1 MTLKAY
7 INPDF
12 TLGEKFIFFIIALVG
27 ILLCTFG
34 ARLVTRLVAGGRSS
48 DKNELLIKADSNVEL
63 FYEMIISGTSVMSF
77 AVSYVVCNHIYSLIQ
92 TSGESGAGWM
102 LFYNIWSDGKDFALL
117 LLICLSCVINTILDK
132 IVIPLK
138 VIDRDKKATVR
149 MLSMFYVIIIL
160 VYLNIIGDESE
171 YSPVMMYYL
180 GLMIGRFVYFDASF
194 KDFVIALKNMFV
206 SLHLLIMGLILTGVL
221 CYIGFS
227 AGYLLERNYYI
238 VGIFYTHLFMLI
250 AVFVLHHGYTILKMF
265 RKPVQQNTRYQEAD
279 YNGNPYTNGDVY
291 NNSNPYT
298 NGGEY
303 NNSNPYTDGDAYNN
317 GNPYDNVDSYNNGN
331 SYNNAANSYNGNANR
346 FAYYNDTDQDS
357 NTYNGGL
364 YYGSASTK
372 TANRPPQNTRA
383 VNDKSSQNIPLPN
396 VDYPNNK
403 PVNRGQNPKAPYNKA
418 QNLKMPNKANVN
430 KNTNIAIN
438 RKTNVTANRSTNVAA
453 NRSTNMAIN
462 RNANVPTNRNTN
474 KHTSNNR

>member
-34 ARLVTRLVAGGRSS
+34 ARLVTRLVASGRSS

-250 AVFVLHHGYTILKMF
+250 AVFVLHHGYTIFKMF
-265 RKPVQQNTRYQEAD
+265 RKPFKQNTRYQEAD
-279 YNGNPYTNGDVY
+279 YND
-291 NNSNPYT
+291 
-298 NGGEY
+298 
-303 NNSNPYTDGDAYNN
+303 
-317 GNPYDNVDSYNNGN
+317 NPYDNVDSYNNGN

-346 FAYYNDTDQDS
+346 FAYYNDIDQDS

-372 TANRPPQNTRA
+372 TANRPSQNNKA
-383 VNDKSSQNIPLPN
+383 VNDKSSQNMPLPN
-396 VDYPNNK
+396 VDSPNNR

-430 KNTNIAIN
+430 KNTNM
-438 RKTNVTANRSTNVAA
+438 TA

>member
-12 TLGEKFIFFIIALVG
+12 TLGEKIIFYIIALVG

-117 LLICLSCVINTILDK
+117 LLICLSCVLNTILDK

-265 RKPVQQNTRYQEAD
+265 RKPVQQNTRYQEAENTGNQ
-279 YNGNPYTNGDVY
+279 YNNNQYNNNQYNNNQYTNDQY
-291 NNSNPYT
+291 NNDP
-298 NGGEY
+298 
-303 NNSNPYTDGDAYNN
+303 
-317 GNPYDNVDSYNNGN
+317 
-331 SYNNAANSYNGNANR
+331 YNNAANSNSYNGNANR
-346 FAYYNDTDQDS
+346 FVYYNDTDQDS
-357 NTYNGGL
+357 NIYNGGL
-364 YYGSASTK
+364 YYGSADTK
-372 TANRPPQNTRA
+372 MANRPSQNIRA
-383 VNDKSSQNIPLPN
+383 VNDKSSQNMSMSN
-396 VDYPNNK
+396 GGYPNNR
-403 PVNRGQNPKAPYNKA
+403 PVNRDRNQKASYNKA
-418 QNLKMPNKANVN
+418 QNMKTPNKANVN
-430 KNTNIAIN
+430 KNTSMALN
-438 RKTNVTANRSTNVAA
+438 RNTNVAA
-453 NRSTNMAIN
+453 
-462 RNANVPTNRNTN
+462 NRNTN

>member
-194 KDFVIALKNMFV
+194 KDFVTALKNMFV

-250 AVFVLHHGYTILKMF
+250 AVFVLHHGYTIFKMF
-265 RKPVQQNTRYQEAD
+265 RKPLQQNTRYQEAENTGNQ
-279 YNGNPYTNGDVY
+279 YNNNQYNNNQYTNDQ
-291 NNSNPYT
+291 
-298 NGGEY
+298 
-303 NNSNPYTDGDAYNN
+303 
-317 GNPYDNVDSYNNGN
+317 
-331 SYNNAANSYNGNANR
+331 YNNAANSNSYNGNANR

-357 NTYNGGL
+357 NAYNGGL

-372 TANRPPQNTRA
+372 KANRPSQNTRA
-383 VNDKSSQNIPLPN
+383 VNDKSSQNMSLSN
-396 VDYPNNK
+396 EGYPNNR
-403 PVNRGQNPKAPYNKA
+403 PVNRDRNQKASYNKA
-418 QNLKMPNKANVN
+418 QNMKMPNKANVN
-430 KNTNIAIN
+430 KNTSMGLN
-438 RKTNVTANRSTNVAA
+438 RNTNVAA
-453 NRSTNMAIN
+453 NRNTNVAIN
-462 RNANVPTNRNTN
+462 RNTNVPTNRNTN

>member
-12 TLGEKFIFFIIALVG
+12 TLGEKLIFFLTALVG

-117 LLICLSCVINTILDK
+117 LLICLSCVLNTILDK

-194 KDFVIALKNMFV
+194 KDFVTALKNMFV

-265 RKPVQQNTRYQEAD
+265 RKPVQQNARYQEAD

-291 NNSNPYT
+291 NN
-298 NGGEY
+298 
-303 NNSNPYTDGDAYNN
+303 
-317 GNPYDNVDSYNNGN
+317 
-331 SYNNAANSYNGNANR
+331 R
-346 FAYYNDTDQDS
+346 
-357 NTYNGGL
+357 
-364 YYGSASTK
+364 
-372 TANRPPQNTRA
+372 
-383 VNDKSSQNIPLPN
+383 
-396 VDYPNNK
+396 

-418 QNLKMPNKANVN
+418 QNLIMPNKANVN

-438 RKTNVTANRSTNVAA
+438 RKTNVTANRSTNATTNRSTNVTTNRSTNVTANRSTNMTA

>member
-117 LLICLSCVINTILDK
+117 LLICLSCVLNTILDK

-138 VIDRDKKATVR
+138 VINRDKKATVR

-194 KDFVIALKNMFV
+194 KDFVTALKNMFV
-206 SLHLLIMGLILTGVL
+206 NLHLLIMGLILTGVL

-291 NNSNPYT
+291 NN
-298 NGGEY
+298 
-303 NNSNPYTDGDAYNN
+303 
-317 GNPYDNVDSYNNGN
+317 
-331 SYNNAANSYNGNANR
+331 R
-346 FAYYNDTDQDS
+346 
-357 NTYNGGL
+357 
-364 YYGSASTK
+364 
-372 TANRPPQNTRA
+372 
-383 VNDKSSQNIPLPN
+383 
-396 VDYPNNK
+396 

-438 RKTNVTANRSTNVAA
+438 RKTNVAANRNTNMTA

>member
-12 TLGEKFIFFIIALVG
+12 TLGEKIIFFIIALVG

-34 ARLVTRLVAGGRSS
+34 ARLVTRLVADGRSS

-117 LLICLSCVINTILDK
+117 LLICLSCVLNTILDK

-206 SLHLLIMGLILTGVL
+206 NLHLLIMGLILTGIL

-298 NGGEY
+298 
-303 NNSNPYTDGDAYNN
+303 DGDA
-317 GNPYDNVDSYNNGN
+317 
-331 SYNNAANSYNGNANR
+331 
-346 FAYYNDTDQDS
+346 
-357 NTYNGGL
+357 YNGGL

-372 TANRPPQNTRA
+372 TANRPSQNNRA
-383 VNDKSSQNIPLPN
+383 GNDKSSQNMPLPN

-403 PVNRGQNPKAPYNKA
+403 SVNRGQNPKSPYNKA

-438 RKTNVTANRSTNVAA
+438 RKNNVTANRSTNMTA
-453 NRSTNMAIN
+453 NRSTNMAIS

-474 KHTSNNR
+474 KHNSNNR

>member
-227 AGYLLERNYYI
+227 TGYLLERNYYI

-265 RKPVQQNTRYQEAD
+265 RKPVQQNARYQEAD

-291 NNSNPYT
+291 NN
-298 NGGEY
+298 
-303 NNSNPYTDGDAYNN
+303 
-317 GNPYDNVDSYNNGN
+317 
-331 SYNNAANSYNGNANR
+331 R
-346 FAYYNDTDQDS
+346 
-357 NTYNGGL
+357 
-364 YYGSASTK
+364 
-372 TANRPPQNTRA
+372 
-383 VNDKSSQNIPLPN
+383 
-396 VDYPNNK
+396 

-438 RKTNVTANRSTNVAA
+438 RKTNVAANRNTNMTANRC
-453 NRSTNMAIN
+453 TNMAIN

>member
-117 LLICLSCVINTILDK
+117 LLICLSCVLNTILDK

-206 SLHLLIMGLILTGVL
+206 NLHLLIMGLILTGVL

-265 RKPVQQNTRYQEAD
+265 RKPVQQNTRYQEAENTGNQ
-279 YNGNPYTNGDVY
+279 YNNNQYNNNQYNNNQYTNDQY
-291 NNSNPYT
+291 NNNP
-298 NGGEY
+298 
-303 NNSNPYTDGDAYNN
+303 
-317 GNPYDNVDSYNNGN
+317 
-331 SYNNAANSYNGNANR
+331 YNNAANSNSYNGNANR
-346 FAYYNDTDQDS
+346 FVYYNDTDQDS
-357 NTYNGGL
+357 NIYNGGL
-364 YYGSASTK
+364 YYGSADTK
-372 TANRPPQNTRA
+372 MANRPSQNIRA
-383 VNDKSSQNIPLPN
+383 VNDKSSQNMSMSN
-396 VDYPNNK
+396 GGYPNNR
-403 PVNRGQNPKAPYNKA
+403 PVNRDRNQKASYNKA
-418 QNLKMPNKANVN
+418 QNMKTPNKANVN
-430 KNTNIAIN
+430 KNTSMALN
-438 RKTNVTANRSTNVAA
+438 RNTNVAA
-453 NRSTNMAIN
+453 
-462 RNANVPTNRNTN
+462 NRNTN

>member
-48 DKNELLIKADSNVEL
+48 DKNEFLIKADSNVEL

-117 LLICLSCVINTILDK
+117 LLICLSCVLNTILDK

-206 SLHLLIMGLILTGVL
+206 NLHLLIMGIILTGVL

-291 NNSNPYT
+291 NS
-298 NGGEY
+298 
-303 NNSNPYTDGDAYNN
+303 
-317 GNPYDNVDSYNNGN
+317 
-331 SYNNAANSYNGNANR
+331 R
-346 FAYYNDTDQDS
+346 
-357 NTYNGGL
+357 
-364 YYGSASTK
+364 
-372 TANRPPQNTRA
+372 
-383 VNDKSSQNIPLPN
+383 
-396 VDYPNNK
+396 

-438 RKTNVTANRSTNVAA
+438 RKNNVTANRSTNVAANRNTNMTA

>member
-1 MTLKAY
+1 
-7 INPDF
+7 
-12 TLGEKFIFFIIALVG
+12 
-27 ILLCTFG
+27 
-34 ARLVTRLVAGGRSS
+34 
-48 DKNELLIKADSNVEL
+48 
-63 FYEMIISGTSVMSF
+63 
-77 AVSYVVCNHIYSLIQ
+77 
-92 TSGESGAGWM
+92 
-102 LFYNIWSDGKDFALL
+102 
-117 LLICLSCVINTILDK
+117 
-132 IVIPLK
+132 
-138 VIDRDKKATVR
+138 
-149 MLSMFYVIIIL
+149 
-160 VYLNIIGDESE
+160 
-171 YSPVMMYYL
+171 
-180 GLMIGRFVYFDASF
+180 
-194 KDFVIALKNMFV
+194 MFV

-227 AGYLLERNYYI
+227 VGYLLERNYYI

-265 RKPVQQNTRYQEAD
+265 RKPVQQNARYQEAENTGNQ
-279 YNGNPYTNGDVY
+279 YNNNQYNDNQYNNNQYTNDQYNNPY
-291 NNSNPYT
+291 NNDP
-298 NGGEY
+298 
-303 NNSNPYTDGDAYNN
+303 
-317 GNPYDNVDSYNNGN
+317 
-331 SYNNAANSYNGNANR
+331 YNNAANSYNGNANR

-372 TANRPPQNTRA
+372 TVNRPSQNTR
-383 VNDKSSQNIPLPN
+383 VGNDKSSQNMPLPN
-396 VDYPNNK
+396 VDYPNNR

-438 RKTNVTANRSTNVAA
+438 RKTNVTANRSTNATT

>member
-12 TLGEKFIFFIIALVG
+12 TLGEKLIFFLIALVG

-117 LLICLSCVINTILDK
+117 LLICLSCVLNTILDK

-194 KDFVIALKNMFV
+194 KDFVTALKNMFV

-250 AVFVLHHGYTILKMF
+250 DVFVLHHGYTILKMF

-298 NGGEY
+298 NGGVY
-303 NNSNPYTDGDAYNN
+303 NNGNSYDNVDAYNNVDTYNN
-317 GNPYDNVDSYNNGN
+317 GNPYNNGN
-331 SYNNAANSYNGNANR
+331 SYNNAANSYSGNANR
-346 FAYYNDTDQDS
+346 FVYYNDTDQDS

-372 TANRPPQNTRA
+372 TANRPSQNTRA
-383 VNDKSSQNIPLPN
+383 GNDKSSQNMFLSN
-396 VDYPNNK
+396 GGYPNSR
-403 PVNRGQNPKAPYNKA
+403 PVNRDRNQKASYNKT
-418 QNLKMPNKANVN
+418 QNMKTPNKANVN
-430 KNTNIAIN
+430 KNTSMALN
-438 RKTNVTANRSTNVAA
+438 RN
-453 NRSTNMAIN
+453 TNMAIN
-462 RNANVPTNRNTN
+462 RNTNVPTNRNTN

>member
-48 DKNELLIKADSNVEL
+48 DKSELLIKADSNVEL

-117 LLICLSCVINTILDK
+117 LLICLSCVLNTILDK

-227 AGYLLERNYYI
+227 VGYLLERNYYI

-298 NGGEY
+298 NGG
-303 NNSNPYTDGDAYNN
+303 A
-317 GNPYDNVDSYNNGN
+317 
-331 SYNNAANSYNGNANR
+331 
-346 FAYYNDTDQDS
+346 
-357 NTYNGGL
+357 
-364 YYGSASTK
+364 
-372 TANRPPQNTRA
+372 
-383 VNDKSSQNIPLPN
+383 
-396 VDYPNNK
+396 
-403 PVNRGQNPKAPYNKA
+403 YNKA

-438 RKTNVTANRSTNVAA
+438 RKTNVTANRSTNATTNRSTNMAANRNTNMTA

>member
-34 ARLVTRLVAGGRSS
+34 ARFVTRLVAGGRSS

-117 LLICLSCVINTILDK
+117 LLICLSCVLNTILDK

-206 SLHLLIMGLILTGVL
+206 NLHLLIMGIILTGVL

-265 RKPVQQNTRYQEAD
+265 RKPLQQNTRYQEAD

-291 NNSNPYT
+291 NN
-298 NGGEY
+298 
-303 NNSNPYTDGDAYNN
+303 
-317 GNPYDNVDSYNNGN
+317 
-331 SYNNAANSYNGNANR
+331 R
-346 FAYYNDTDQDS
+346 
-357 NTYNGGL
+357 
-364 YYGSASTK
+364 
-372 TANRPPQNTRA
+372 
-383 VNDKSSQNIPLPN
+383 
-396 VDYPNNK
+396 

-418 QNLKMPNKANVN
+418 QNLKMPNIANVN

-438 RKTNVTANRSTNVAA
+438 RKTNVTANRSTNATTNRSTNMTA
-453 NRSTNMAIN
+453 NRSTNMSIN

>member
-12 TLGEKFIFFIIALVG
+12 TLGEKLIFFLIALVG

-34 ARLVTRLVAGGRSS
+34 ARLVTKLVAGGRSS

-102 LFYNIWSDGKDFALL
+102 LFYNVWSDGKDFALL
-117 LLICLSCVINTILDK
+117 LLICLSCVLNTILDK
-132 IVIPLK
+132 IIIPLK

-206 SLHLLIMGLILTGVL
+206 NLHLLIMGLIITGVL

-227 AGYLLERNYYI
+227 VGYLLERNYYI

-265 RKPVQQNTRYQEAD
+265 RKPVKQNTRYQEAD

-298 NGGEY
+298 NGG
-303 NNSNPYTDGDAYNN
+303 A
-317 GNPYDNVDSYNNGN
+317 YNNGN
-331 SYNNAANSYNGNANR
+331 SYDNGDTYKNGNGNL
-346 FAYYNDTDQDS
+346 YNNED
-357 NTYNGGL
+357 
-364 YYGSASTK
+364 
-372 TANRPPQNTRA
+372 
-383 VNDKSSQNIPLPN
+383 
-396 VDYPNNK
+396 
-403 PVNRGQNPKAPYNKA
+403 PYNKA

-438 RKTNVTANRSTNVAA
+438 RKTNVTTNRSTNATANRNTNMTA

>member
-1 MTLKAY
+1 MAAWIALTNCQYHNKSKDITGEDIIMTLKAY

-12 TLGEKFIFFIIALVG
+12 TLGEKLIFFLTALVG

-117 LLICLSCVINTILDK
+117 LLICLSCVLNTILDK

-194 KDFVIALKNMFV
+194 KDFVTALKNMFV

-265 RKPVQQNTRYQEAD
+265 RKPVQQNARYQEAD

-291 NNSNPYT
+291 NN
-298 NGGEY
+298 
-303 NNSNPYTDGDAYNN
+303 
-317 GNPYDNVDSYNNGN
+317 
-331 SYNNAANSYNGNANR
+331 R
-346 FAYYNDTDQDS
+346 
-357 NTYNGGL
+357 
-364 YYGSASTK
+364 
-372 TANRPPQNTRA
+372 
-383 VNDKSSQNIPLPN
+383 
-396 VDYPNNK
+396 

-418 QNLKMPNKANVN
+418 QNLIMPNKANVN

-438 RKTNVTANRSTNVAA
+438 RKTNVTANRSTNATTNRSTNVTTNRSTNVTANRSTNMTA

>member
-34 ARLVTRLVAGGRSS
+34 ARLVTRLVAAGRSS

-117 LLICLSCVINTILDK
+117 LLICLSCVLNTILDK

-265 RKPVQQNTRYQEAD
+265 RKTVQQNTRYQEAD

-291 NNSNPYT
+291 NN
-298 NGGEY
+298 
-303 NNSNPYTDGDAYNN
+303 
-317 GNPYDNVDSYNNGN
+317 
-331 SYNNAANSYNGNANR
+331 R
-346 FAYYNDTDQDS
+346 
-357 NTYNGGL
+357 
-364 YYGSASTK
+364 
-372 TANRPPQNTRA
+372 
-383 VNDKSSQNIPLPN
+383 
-396 VDYPNNK
+396 

-438 RKTNVTANRSTNVAA
+438 RKTNVTANRSTNVTANRSTNMTA

>member
-12 TLGEKFIFFIIALVG
+12 TLGEKLIFFLIALVG

-34 ARLVTRLVAGGRSS
+34 ARLVTSLIAGGRNCN
-48 DKNELLIKADSNVEL
+48 KNELLIKADSNVEL

-102 LFYNIWSDGKDFALL
+102 LFYNVWSDGKDFALL
-117 LLICLSCVINTILDK
+117 LLICLSCVLNSILDK
-132 IVIPLK
+132 IIIPLK

-194 KDFVIALKNMFV
+194 KDFVTALKNMFV
-206 SLHLLIMGLILTGVL
+206 NLHLLIMGIILTGVL

-265 RKPVQQNTRYQEAD
+265 RKPGQHNTRYQEAENTGNQ
-279 YNGNPYTNGDVY
+279 YNNNQYTNDLYNNDQYNNNPY
-291 NNSNPYT
+291 NNSQYNNNQNNNEQYNNPY
-298 NGGEY
+298 
-303 NNSNPYTDGDAYNN
+303 NNDP
-317 GNPYDNVDSYNNGN
+317 
-331 SYNNAANSYNGNANR
+331 YNNAANSNSYNGNANR
-346 FAYYNDTDQDS
+346 FVYYNNTDQDS
-357 NTYNGGL
+357 NIYNGGL
-364 YYGSASTK
+364 YYGSADTEL
-372 TANRPPQNTRA
+372 ANRPSHNTRA
-383 VNDKSSQNIPLPN
+383 VYDKTSQKMPLSN
-396 VDYPNNK
+396 GGYPNNR
-403 PVNRGQNPKAPYNKA
+403 PVNRDRNQKASYNKA
-418 QNLKMPNKANVN
+418 QNMKTPNKANVN
-430 KNTNIAIN
+430 KNTSMALN
-438 RKTNVTANRSTNVAA
+438 RNTNVAA
-453 NRSTNMAIN
+453 NRNTNVAASRNTTMAIN
-462 RNANVPTNRNTN
+462 RNTNLLTNRNTN

>member
-12 TLGEKFIFFIIALVG
+12 TLGEKIIFFLIALVG

-102 LFYNIWSDGKDFALL
+102 LFYNVWSDGKDFALL
-117 LLICLSCVINTILDK
+117 LLICLSCVLNTILDK
-132 IVIPLK
+132 IIIPLK

-206 SLHLLIMGLILTGVL
+206 NLHLLIMGLILTGVL
-221 CYIGFS
+221 SYIGFS

-265 RKPVQQNTRYQEAD
+265 RKPVKQNTRYQEAENTGNQ
-279 YNGNPYTNGDVY
+279 YNNNQYNNNQYNNNQYNNNPY
-291 NNSNPYT
+291 NNSQNNNEQYNNPY
-298 NGGEY
+298 
-303 NNSNPYTDGDAYNN
+303 NNDP
-317 GNPYDNVDSYNNGN
+317 
-331 SYNNAANSYNGNANR
+331 YNNAANSNSYNGNANR
-346 FAYYNDTDQDS
+346 FVYYNDTDQDS
-357 NTYNGGL
+357 NIYNGGL
-364 YYGSASTK
+364 YYGSADTK
-372 TANRPPQNTRA
+372 MANRPSQNIRA
-383 VNDKSSQNIPLPN
+383 VNDKSSRNMSLSN
-396 VDYPNNK
+396 GGYPDNR
-403 PVNRGQNPKAPYNKA
+403 PVNRDRNQNASFNKA
-418 QNLKMPNKANVN
+418 QNIKTPNKANVN
-430 KNTNIAIN
+430 KNTSMALNRNANVAIN
-438 RKTNVTANRSTNVAA
+438 RN
-453 NRSTNMAIN
+453 TNMAIN
-462 RNANVPTNRNTN
+462 RNTNVPTNRNTN